1 MQAGAARRE
10 ALGLGVVDA
19 ADQAHEFAGDIAVEP
34 GRAERVLHCQP
45 ARPEDDKVDGV
56 HARGVRR
63 RLQHQEDRRIRVVEA
78 DRADGVEAA
87 QVVLVRRVVAVPG
100 HHVQRRMADPG
111 TPQVALELGHQLEI
125 ALAVFIAGH
134 RRQEVA
140 RVGQAV
146 GADHAQV
153 GQLEQRAVVLADIAA
168 RLAVRQ
174 LHAETHA
181 ARDHDDLLRF
191 HFQAAQLG
199 HHQQAPLLRHDQHL
213 AVGVV
218 EEAVMHRL
226 VGQVQVDAATGH
238 RFRAAITGHRH
249 DAVDK
254 VGRHGRHG
262 RRAPAHLV
270 RRRRHFVKSA
280 QPAARL
286 QTAERLVH
294 GGRADAVQPRA
305 AVVGAR
311 RREGGAR
318 DLLGIQAIGRAL
330 G

>member
-1 MQAGAARRE
+1 MVD
-10 ALGLGVVDA
+10 LGL
-19 ADQAHEFAGDIAVEP
+19 
-34 GRAERVLHCQP
+34 
-45 ARPEDDKVDGV
+45 PE
-56 HARGVRR
+56 
-63 RLQHQEDRRIRVVEA
+63 I
-78 DRADGVEAA
+78 
-87 QVVLVRRVVAVPG
+87 
-100 HHVQRRMADPG
+100 
-111 TPQVALELGHQLEI
+111 ALELGDELELS
-125 ALAVFIAGH
+125 LAILVARH
-134 RRQEVA
+134 RRQEIT
-140 RVGQAV
+140 RIGQPV
-146 GADHAQV
+146 RADYAEV
-153 GQLEQRAVVLADIAA
+153 RQLEQRAVVLADIAA
-168 RLAVRQ
+168 RGAVRQ
-174 LHAETHA
+174 VDAEAHATRNHN
-181 ARDHDDLLRF
+181 DLLRF
-191 HFQAAQLG
+191 HRQPAHFRRQQQAA
-199 HHQQAPLLRHDQHL
+199 LLRHDQHL
-213 AVGVV
+213 AIGVV
-218 EEAVMHRL
+218 EVAVLHRL